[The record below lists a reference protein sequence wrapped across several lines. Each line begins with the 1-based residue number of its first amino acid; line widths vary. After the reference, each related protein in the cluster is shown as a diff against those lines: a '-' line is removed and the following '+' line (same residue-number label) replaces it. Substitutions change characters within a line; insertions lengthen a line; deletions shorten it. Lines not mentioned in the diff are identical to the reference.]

1 MAKAKTLDQAIY
13 ELLNRYS
20 DAMEVAAEYA
30 TKKAEEDFYNHS
42 MKFLQQYYEQYEP
55 TKHGYKRTESLQ
67 HAFVKFS
74 NVKRRGKSIECE
86 AGVEYDAWLLE
97 NYVGENNNYA
107 YDASKKYGQVDGDFV
122 INNYLEG
129 LHTYTSGSS
138 EPGTPMY
145 YHRYYSPTNKMREE
159 MEKYGPTF
167 QKNLLVSFANQ
178 IIKVMK
184 G

>member
-74 NVKRRGKSIECE
+74 NVLNVLPMFKNWEILHKHPDTSILKVIKC
-86 AGVEYDAWLLE
+86 
-97 NYVGENNNYA
+97 
-107 YDASKKYGQVDGDFV
+107 FV
-122 INNYLEG
+122 NTAI
-129 LHTYTSGSS
+129 T
-138 EPGTPMY
+138 
-145 YHRYYSPTNKMREE
+145 
-159 MEKYGPTF
+159 
-167 QKNLLVSFANQ
+167 
-178 IIKVMK
+178 
-184 G
+184 